1 MIMQSTDTA
10 SMRRCSGMGRV
21 RIAVLLVVMA
31 CGPSSTNPANRSD
44 VIAFVDVTVVPMDRE
59 TRLLH
64 HTVIVQ
70 RGRIASL
77 GPVVS
82 TPIPDGALQIDGHG
96 KFLMPGLADMHVH
109 TYDPRQLAM
118 FVTMG
123 VTTIRVLWG
132 DAGTIGARDAIKN
145 GEQRLAPTIYSAGG
159 IIDGNPPIWPGSIA
173 VSTPDEGIEA
183 VAAQQ
188 RAGYDFVK
196 VYALLPVE
204 IYDAIVA
211 AAAKHGLPVVG
222 HVPFAAKLGHVLDA
236 KQRSI
241 EHLDGYAAYAERD
254 DSPIKSAKDYKTR
267 MAAYKYSDA
276 AKLAEA
282 VARTKAAGTWN
293 CPTLVVRDRIAN
305 LDRPDRTRPEYRFV
319 PPSHIEHWDPKQD
332 FRFQNSTADDF
343 VVARAGNTWGLTVV
357 KALSDA
363 GAGLLAGTDV
373 GNPWLVPGFS
383 LHQEL
388 ALLVE
393 AKLTPYQALRAA
405 TLAPAEFINPS
416 RAARF
421 GTVTV
426 GGRADLVLVEAD
438 PLIDIA
444 NTTRIAGVMLR
455 GRWLPAPDLVAERER
470 IAAIYRGERSR
481 FDAPPPG
488 PEPIFQARFRD
499 AGPIS
504 GEERVTAHTRN
515 GELSLVGEMRLDGE
529 GDVRWELELGSDG
542 MGRHMRV
549 VQDGLELVMVRGAG
563 QVRVT
568 GRLGTDKVSFEEP
581 IAADEIFGG
590 AALGADVAH
599 QRQLMS
605 LAIGGAVTLKLAVL
619 EVRPAIAIRRM
630 TISATRLAD
639 AQRTIAGKSIAVRV
653 FTFSVFGGTGEL
665 VLDADGWPVSTLTAT
680 RLE

>member
-1 MIMQSTDTA
+1 
-10 SMRRCSGMGRV
+10 MGRV
-21 RIAVLLVVMA
+21 WIVALLVVLA
-31 CGPSSTNPANRSD
+31 CGPSSTNPAIKSE

-70 RGRIASL
+70 SGRIASI

-82 TPIPDGALQIDGHG
+82 TPIPDGALQIDGRG

-132 DAGTIGARDAIKN
+132 DAGTIGARDAIEH
-145 GEQRLAPTIYSAGG
+145 GEQRMAPSIYSAGG

-211 AAAKHGLPVVG
+211 AAAKHGLPVIG

-343 VVARAGNTWGLTVV
+343 VIARAGNTWGLTVV

-363 GAGLLAGTDV
+363 GAGILAGTDV

-405 TLAPAEFINPS
+405 TLAPAEFMSS
-416 RAARF
+416 RAGGERF

-444 NTTRIAGVMLR
+444 NTTRIAGVLLR
-455 GRWLPAPDLVAERER
+455 GRWLAAPDLVAERER

-515 GELSLVGEMRLDGE
+515 GELSLLGEMRLDGDA
-529 GDVRWELELGSDG
+529 DVRWELELGVEG
-542 MGRHMRV
+542 MGRRMRV
-549 VQDGLELVMVRGAG
+549 VQDGLELVMVRDAG
-563 QVRVT
+563 RVRVT
-568 GRLGTDKVSFEEP
+568 GRHGADKVSLDEP
-581 IAADEIFGG
+581 IAGDEIFGG
-590 AALGADVAH
+590 AAIGVDVAH
-599 QRQLMS
+599 QRQLMA
-605 LAIGGAVTLKLAVL
+605 LAIGGSRTLKLAVL

-639 AQRTIAGKSIAVRV
+639 MQRTVAGKPIETRV
-653 FTFSVFGGTGEL
+653 FSLEVFGRKGEL
-665 VLDADGWPVSTLTAT
+665 VLDAEGWPVSTSTAT
-680 RLE
+680 RL